1 MSIEEKALE
10 FSIKAHKGQVRKS
23 EPDKPMIFHPINVG
37 QILKENGFDENVVAA
52 GYLHDVV
59 EDTKY
64 TFDDIKKEFGDDIA
78 SLVYGA
84 SEPDKSLSWE
94 DRKKHTIETVKDLDV
109 RHKAVVCA
117 DKISNLEDLYFLIGK
132 TVGST
137 GKFDFSCFKRG
148 FFDQQWYYTGV
159 LESLGKNEEIKS
171 MVKKYDDL
179 LQKIFYNGDI
189 DIYLRNVVFD
199 DDTERYIKLQKLH
212 HKKQELLKLK
222 TLSKNMKP
230 YVIEF
235 TGTPRTGKT
244 TLINNLEDFFK
255 KGGFK
260 TSVLEEFTT
269 SKKYKQE
276 IYPHLKD
283 KYKNII
289 NTEIPK
295 YVLKQLT
302 DEIDNNPDII
312 IIDRS
317 LLDRLIWADR
327 LWIKKGFTNEEYDD
341 YKKEYIPLI
350 KKYIDII
357 IGTYTDS
364 VTAIK
369 RDYKANLA
377 LEERHFLNTQNV
389 DEYNESF
396 NNVKEITEQEKI
408 DFYKFD
414 TTNKKQEDIN
424 IEVANTILDDARE
437 EYIKRLKKEYK
448 IK

>member
-1 MSIEEKALE
+1 
-10 FSIKAHKGQVRKS
+10 
-23 EPDKPMIFHPINVG
+23 
-37 QILKENGFDENVVAA
+37 
-52 GYLHDVV
+52 
-59 EDTKY
+59 
-64 TFDDIKKEFGDDIA
+64 
-78 SLVYGA
+78 
-84 SEPDKSLSWE
+84 
-94 DRKKHTIETVKDLDV
+94 
-109 RHKAVVCA
+109 
-117 DKISNLEDLYFLIGK
+117 
-132 TVGST
+132 
-137 GKFDFSCFKRG
+137 
-148 FFDQQWYYTGV
+148 
-159 LESLGKNEEIKS
+159 
-171 MVKKYDDL
+171 
-179 LQKIFYNGDI
+179 
-189 DIYLRNVVFD
+189 
-199 DDTERYIKLQKLH
+199 
-212 HKKQELLKLK
+212 
-222 TLSKNMKP
+222 MKP

-260 TSVLEEFTT
+260 TSILEEFTT
-269 SKKYKQE
+269 SKKYKKE

-283 KYKNII
+283 QYKNII

-295 YVLKQLT
+295 HVLKQLT
-302 DEIDNNPDII
+302 DEIDKNPDII

-327 LWIKKGFTNEEYDD
+327 LWIKNGFTNEEYDN

-350 KKYIDII
+350 KKYIDVI